1 MGAAITK
8 MRVAAVV
15 VLCAALACHSAP
27 TIELMT
33 RADKWEGKTGPHPE
47 DHHVAPGKWNEAIL
61 DGTKSKKLPVLE
73 PAALVHAA
81 PAHPPSIVAVETQ
94 ATRNAL
100 KLPSCMDISPEDVK
114 PGVNCLSADNDRT
127 LPDQE
132 APPECFDVADAQPGV
147 NCKNDN
153 SSASR
158 TGSNLPCVITVLA
171 AVALLRM

>member
-1 MGAAITK
+1 MGAITK

-33 RADKWEGKTGPHPE
+33 RADKWEEKTGPHPE
-47 DHHVAPGKWNEAIL
+47 GDTLNDLINYAVSRALPPLLSPPDDHHMAPGKWNEAIL
-61 DGTKSKKLPVLE
+61 DGTKSTKLPVLE

-100 KLPSCMDISPEDVK
+100 KLPSCMDVS
-114 PGVNCLSADNDRT
+114 
-127 LPDQE
+127 
-132 APPECFDVADAQPGV
+132 
-147 NCKNDN
+147 
-153 SSASR
+153 
-158 TGSNLPCVITVLA
+158 
-171 AVALLRM
+171 

>member
-1 MGAAITK
+1 MGITK

-33 RADKWEGKTGPHPE
+33 RADKWEEKTGPHPE
-47 DHHVAPGKWNEAIL
+47 EDHHMAPGKWNEAIL
-61 DGTKSKKLPVLE
+61 DGTKSTKLPVLE

-100 KLPSCMDISPEDVK
+100 KLPSCMDVSPEDVK
-114 PGVNCLSADNDRT
+114 PGVNCQADNH
-127 LPDQE
+127 
-132 APPECFDVADAQPGV
+132 
-147 NCKNDN
+147 